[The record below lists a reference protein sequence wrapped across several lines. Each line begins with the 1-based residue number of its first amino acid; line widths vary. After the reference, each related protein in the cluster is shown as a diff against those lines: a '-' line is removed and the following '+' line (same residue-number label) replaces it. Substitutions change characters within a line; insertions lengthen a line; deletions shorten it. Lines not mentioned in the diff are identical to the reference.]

1 MGRAGPKATGDPR
14 VRALVELGGRGRLIE
29 AVRLEHDPGCMGRSD
44 LDRARFVGELVL
56 YLGLVV
62 ATLVAGGAAGWILP
76 VALR

>member
-1 MGRAGPKATGDPR
+1 
-14 VRALVELGGRGRLIE
+14 
-29 AVRLEHDPGCMGRSD
+29 MGRSD